1 MEGIYCNVIS
11 SVLLWYQFSLH
22 FHSVYASVIIA
33 ALIVRSAQETAA
45 ECATNCQDRLG
56 RNSMADFDNDCHRGV
71 QHSYVDCLASGSCL
85 STSNIKT
92 SNTTYAG
99 VIIIKNSH
107 VCKLVFMFCLI
118 LLLLRVHLH
127 YFLQPVE
134 ENKHGE
140 VDVAI

>member
-1 MEGIYCNVIS
+1 
-11 SVLLWYQFSLH
+11 
-22 FHSVYASVIIA
+22 
-33 ALIVRSAQETAA
+33 
-45 ECATNCQDRLG
+45 
-56 RNSMADFDNDCHRGV
+56 MA
-71 QHSYVDCLASGSCL
+71 SYVDCLASGSCL
-85 STSNIKT
+85 GTSNIKT